1 MPPVYVMEASQWGKG
16 LGMLDWFRALMPK
29 EDKFFVLFDRHAET
43 VAAGAAALSAMLA
56 GHGSIADG
64 CRTISE
70 REEAADVVTRDV
82 LLAVRRTFIT
92 PFDRGD
98 IQSLTT
104 ALDDSIDQ
112 MQKTA
117 KAIHLFEVRGF
128 EPPMAEMGR
137 LIEESADVVREAVPL
152 LRSIGQNAT
161 RLNALTEKII
171 ALEGR
176 ADDIHN
182 QGLKALY
189 MRARDQNDPMSY
201 IVGTEIYDHLERV
214 MDRFEDVANQISS
227 ILVEHL

>member
-1 MPPVYVMEASQWGKG
+1 VE
-16 LGMLDWFRALMPK
+16 
-29 EDKFFVLFDRHAET
+29 E
-43 VAAGAAALSAMLA
+43 
-56 GHGSIADG
+56 G
-64 CRTISE
+64 CRVIAQ
-70 REEAADVVTRDV
+70 REEDADTVTRDT

-92 PFDRGD
+92 PFDRSD

-117 KAIHLFEVRGF
+117 KAIQLFEVQSF

-137 LIEESADVVREAVPL
+137 LIEESSGVVREAVPL

-171 ALEGR
+171 TLEGR
-176 ADDIHN
+176 ADDVHN

-189 MRARDQNDPMSY
+189 LRARDSSNPMAY

-227 ILVEHL
+227 ILVDHL